1 LAWGNVVPAGS
12 SRLRRFLD
20 CHIVYRAEETSF
32 FYSVTAYQ
40 SFAQVTLD
48 SAGPRYCD
56 RPPARRV
63 ETGKCRNTCLT
74 FGILLKEEAVTTAI
88 ERKCLDFSANTV
100 WPTNCFKTC
109 IPLCAALCKT
119 RKVTTMLS
127 PRFSG
132 STRVELLS
140 CTTLEHAI
148 RFEAAMKNRVGEHQV
163 SVGLT
168 MAKPCL
174 FEAASVVVAFF
185 DERWS
190 ARDVLLES

>member
-1 LAWGNVVPAGS
+1 
-12 SRLRRFLD
+12 
-20 CHIVYRAEETSF
+20 
-32 FYSVTAYQ
+32 
-40 SFAQVTLD
+40 
-48 SAGPRYCD
+48 
-56 RPPARRV
+56 
-63 ETGKCRNTCLT
+63 
-74 FGILLKEEAVTTAI
+74 
-88 ERKCLDFSANTV
+88 
-100 WPTNCFKTC
+100 
-109 IPLCAALCKT
+109 LCKT

-132 STRVELLS
+132 STR
-140 CTTLEHAI
+140 AI